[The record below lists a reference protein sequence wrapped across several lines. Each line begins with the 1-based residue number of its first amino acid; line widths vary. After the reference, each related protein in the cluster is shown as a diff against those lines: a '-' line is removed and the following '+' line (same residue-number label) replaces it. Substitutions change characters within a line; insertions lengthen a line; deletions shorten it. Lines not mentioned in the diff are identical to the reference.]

1 MASFTDQISQFN
13 PYVQQL
19 PIEAMVQVGMQK
31 QAQYDQGVQKIQ
43 SYVDNIAGLDV
54 IKPIHKE
61 YLQSKLNQLGSRLK
75 TVAAGDF
82 SNAQLVNSIGGMTTQ
97 IVKDPTIQNAVY
109 STQKIRKVQSD
120 MEAAKKAGK
129 GAIENDWWAN
139 TQINSWI
146 NDGDAQ
152 TTFNGEYTE
161 YIDIDKKLRDLA
173 GKLKDSENSTDIPF
187 KTDADGRILYY
198 SPVKDAKG
206 NVVKMNV
213 SLDPKSGT
221 PQIDDAMKRIKTKGV
236 GAQQIL
242 NNFYDSLSENEKQ
255 QLKITG
261 NYHYQGAT
269 KDTFKN
275 DIVNTYNNAKK
286 ILSEQVVDWAV
297 KLKTDNNLTDAQKDE
312 IKANIA
318 NANAKLSDGTF
329 ENEIAKKTAEI
340 DSIRDMSD
348 YKYSLYTQKYLTN
361 LAKDISN
368 ESKVV
373 EIMNNPYFQADM
385 EKQKLQFQVN
395 RARQEHQEW
404 AATHALSIARF
415 QSEDEDRRYK
425 RTQDEI
431 KRRGLQPVTT
441 PGGLGT
447 DVKAPT
453 LDDLNNDISA
463 TETAIKTLDASYA
476 NQLFPELSNKKTIL
490 SVTVKDGK
498 TVTEYISER
507 QSALNKLNSDYNINP
522 KVIKDNA
529 QREYVERRRAF
540 DIDLAQKSNLFLNI
554 SNDSKKF
561 DNVISDALKS
571 EQGINFSNG
580 KQLYS
585 AEELFNVANTSRRF
599 IKSSGGSEKLPGQAQ
614 TKYSFD
620 SEGFMN
626 QYKGTKYEPIANA
639 YVKRMNN
646 QPLTAVE
653 QSMYNRA
660 TSIGVK
666 YQPVLT
672 DIVNQK
678 FKYQS
683 DELAK
688 KMPERQVT
696 IGTINMGNEVDKVR
710 VENLIGNK
718 FEEYTRNGQVD
729 VQNKSLFDP
738 TTIAALQKDSQTKY
752 TIEKKYDGS
761 ANLILNNGKTRQV
774 VPMNSSEFGAYF
786 ADYAVNSPAD
796 NFKYAIMASPNHT
809 TNLSGTDDPVNAYIT
824 GHNIGGLAGTPL
836 AGKTRLDVEG
846 SPNNT
851 GGANDKYQVRMYFN
865 DNGIWRKAVL
875 NQQGYVTEDG
885 VLGILNNIG
894 PATVQ
899 SLLKQK

>member
-19 PIEAMVQVGMQK
+19 PIDAMVQVGMQK
-31 QAQYDQGVQKIQ
+31 QAKYDEGLQKIQ

-54 IKPIHKE
+54 IKPIHKQ
-61 YLQSKLNQLGSRLK
+61 YLQSKLNELGSKLK

-109 STQKIRKVQSD
+109 STQKVRKVQSD

-129 GAIENDWWAN
+129 GAVENDWWAN

-146 NDGDAQ
+146 NDSDAKS
-152 TTFNGEYTE
+152 TFNGEYTE

-173 GKLKDSENSTDIPF
+173 GKLKDTENSTDIPF
-187 KTDADGRILYY
+187 KTDVDGRILYY

-242 NNFYDSLSENEKQ
+242 NNFYDSLNENEKQ

-269 KDTFKN
+269 KDTFKK
-275 DIVNTYNNAKK
+275 DIVNTYTNAKK
-286 ILSEQVVDWAV
+286 MLSEQVVDWAV
-297 KLKTDNNLTDAQKDE
+297 KLKTDNNLTAAQQDE
-312 IKANIA
+312 IKANIT
-318 NANAKLSDGTF
+318 NANTKLSDGTF

-340 DSIRDMSD
+340 DNVRDLSE

-373 EIMNNPYFQADM
+373 ELMSNPYFQAYM
-385 EKQKLQFQVN
+385 EKQKLQFSVN
-395 RARQEHQEW
+395 KARQEHGEFLMTYGLQV
-404 AATHALSIARF
+404 AKF
-415 QSEDEDRRYK
+415 NSEEEDRRYK
-425 RTQDEI
+425 RTLEEAK
-431 KRRGLQPVTT
+431 KRSLQPVTT
-441 PGGLGT
+441 SGGLGT

-463 TETAIKTLDASYA
+463 TETAIKTLDSTYAS
-476 NQLFPELSNKKTIL
+476 QLFPELSNKKNIL
-490 SVTVKDGK
+490 SITVKDGK

-507 QSALNKLNSDYNINP
+507 QSALNKLNSDYNIDP
-522 KVIKDNA
+522 KLIKGSG
-529 QREYVERRRAF
+529 QKEYVERRRAF
-540 DIDLAQKSNLFLNI
+540 DIDLAQKGNLFLNI
-554 SNDSKKF
+554 ANGSKKF
-561 DNVISDALKS
+561 DNLISDALKN
-571 EQGINFSNG
+571 EGGVNFPNG
-580 KQLYS
+580 KQIYS
-585 AEELFNVANTSRRF
+585 AEELFNVANSSRKF
-599 IKSSGGSEKLPGQAQ
+599 IKSSGGSEKLPGQVQ

-626 QYKGTKYEPIANA
+626 QYKGTKYEPVATA

-646 QPLTAVE
+646 QPLTAAE
-653 QSMYNRA
+653 QTMYNKA
-660 TSIGVK
+660 SSIGTR

-672 DIVNQK
+672 DIVTKK
-678 FKYQS
+678 FQYQS

-696 IGTINMGNEVDKVR
+696 VGTINMGNELDKAH

-718 FEEYTRNGQVD
+718 FEEYSKNGAVD
-729 VQNKSLFDP
+729 VQNKGLFDP
-738 TTIAALQKDSQTKY
+738 ATITALQKDPQTKY

-786 ADYAVNSPAD
+786 TDYAVNSPAD

-824 GHNIGGLAGTPL
+824 GNTIRGLADTPL
-836 AGKTRLDVEG
+836 AGKTRLDVIG

-851 GGANDKYQVRMYFN
+851 GGANDKYDVMMYFN
-865 DNGIWRKAVL
+865 DNGIWKKAIL
-875 NQQGYVTEDG
+875 NQKGYVTEDG
-885 VLGILNNIG
+885 VLGIFQNIG

>member
-109 STQKIRKVQSD
+109 STQKIRKVQND

-139 TQINSWI
+139 TQINSWV
-146 NDGDAQ
+146 NDGDAN
-152 TTFNGEYTE
+152 TSFNGEYTE

-198 SPVKDAKG
+198 NTVKDAKG
-206 NVVKMNV
+206 KVIRIDK
-213 SLDPKSGT
+213 SLDPSKGV
-221 PQIDDAMKRIKTKGV
+221 PEKDDAMKRIKTKGI

-269 KDTFKN
+269 KDTFKK
-275 DIVNTYNNAKK
+275 DIVNTYTNAKK
-286 ILSEQVVDWAV
+286 MLSEQVVDWAV
-297 KLKTDNNLTDAQKDE
+297 KLKTDNDLTDAQKAE
-312 IKANIA
+312 IEANITDA
-318 NANAKLSDGTF
+318 NEKLSNGTF

-340 DSIRDMSD
+340 DNIRDMSD

-361 LAKDISN
+361 LARDISN
-368 ESKVV
+368 ESKTV
-373 EIMNNPYFQADM
+373 ELMSNPYFQADM
-385 EKQKLQFQVN
+385 EKQKLQFSVN
-395 RARQEHQEW
+395 KARQEH
-404 AATHALSIARF
+404 
-415 QSEDEDRRYK
+415 SEFLMTYGLQVAKFNSEEEDRRYK
-425 RTQDEI
+425 RTLEEA
-431 KRRGLQPVTT
+431 KRRELQPITA

-447 DVKAPT
+447 DVKLPT
-453 LDDLNNDISA
+453 LTDLSNDIKA
-463 TETAIKTLDASYA
+463 TETSIKTLDASYA
-476 NQLFPELSNKKTIL
+476 GQLFGNLSNEKTIRTT
-490 SVTVKDGK
+490 TVRDGK

-507 QSALNKLNSDYNINP
+507 QAALNKLNSDYNINP
-522 KVIKDNA
+522 KSIKDNA
-529 QREYVERRRAF
+529 QLEYVERRRAF
-540 DIDLAQKSNLFLNI
+540 DIDLSQKGNLFLNVRNG
-554 SNDSKKF
+554 SQQFDSAIK
-561 DNVISDALKS
+561 DALKS
-571 EQGINFSNG
+571 EQGINFANG

-585 AEELFNVANTSRRF
+585 AEELFNVENTS
-599 IKSSGGSEKLPGQAQ
+599 KKYLMSSGTTATRGKLR
-614 TKYSFD
+614 FD
-620 SEGFMN
+620 SQGFLN
-626 QYKGTKYEPIANA
+626 EYAGTRYEPIAKA
-639 YVKRMNN
+639 YVKRMAG
-646 QPLTAVE
+646 QALTPAE

-660 TSIGVK
+660 LTIGSK
-666 YQPVLT
+666 YQNTLSNVIGKKLEYESS
-672 DIVNQK
+672 V
-678 FKYQS
+678 
-683 DELAK
+683 LAK
-688 KMPERQVT
+688 SMPERQVT
-696 IGTINMGNEVDKVR
+696 IGTINMGNEVDKAR

-718 FEEYTRNGQVD
+718 FEEYTQNGQVD
-729 VQNKSLFDP
+729 VQNKDLFKP
-738 TTIAALQKDSQTKY
+738 ETIADLQKDSQTKY

-786 ADYAVNSPAD
+786 SDYAVNSPAD
-796 NFKYAIMASPNHT
+796 NFKYAIMASPNRT
-809 TNLSGTDDPVNAYIT
+809 TNLNGKPDPVNAYMT
-824 GHNIGGLAGTPL
+824 GYTIGGLANTPL
-836 AGKTRLDVEG
+836 AGKTRLDIEG
-846 SPNNT
+846 SVNNT

-865 DNGIWRKAVL
+865 DNGIWKSAIL

-885 VLGILNNIG
+885 VLGILKNIG
-894 PATVQ
+894 PATVE

>member
-61 YLQSKLNQLGSRLK
+61 YLQSKLNQLGSKLK

-109 STQKIRKVQSD
+109 STQKIRKVQND

-146 NDGDAQ
+146 NDGNAN
-152 TTFNGEYTE
+152 TPFNGEYTE

-173 GKLKDSENSTDIPF
+173 SKLKDSENSIDIPF
-187 KTDADGRILYY
+187 KTDADGRTLYY
-198 SPVKDAKG
+198 NTVKDAKG
-206 NVVKMNV
+206 KVIRIDK
-213 SLDPKSGT
+213 SLDPSKGV
-221 PQIDDAMKRIKTKGV
+221 PEKDDAMKRIKTKGI

-269 KDTFKN
+269 KDTFKK
-275 DIVNTYNNAKK
+275 DIVNTYTNAKK
-286 ILSEQVVDWAV
+286 MLSEQVVDMAV
-297 KLKTDNNLTDAQKDE
+297 KLKTDNNLTDAQKAE
-312 IKANIA
+312 IEANITDA
-318 NANAKLSDGTF
+318 NEKLSNGTF

-340 DSIRDMSD
+340 DNIRDMSD

-361 LAKDISN
+361 LARDISN
-368 ESKVV
+368 ESKTV
-373 EIMNNPYFQADM
+373 ELLSNPYQQADM

-395 RARQEHQEW
+395 KARQEHGEFLM
-404 AATHALSIARF
+404 THGLQVAKF
-415 QSEDEDRRYK
+415 NSEEEDRRYK
-425 RTQDEI
+425 RTLEEA
-431 KRRGLQPVTT
+431 KRRGLQPITA

-447 DVKAPT
+447 DVKLPT
-453 LDDLNNDISA
+453 LTDLSNDIKA
-463 TETAIKTLDASYA
+463 TETSIKTLDASYA
-476 NQLFPELSNKKTIL
+476 GQLFGNLSNEKTIRTT
-490 SVTVKDGK
+490 TVRDGK

-507 QSALNKLNSDYNINP
+507 QAALNKLNSDYNINP
-522 KVIKDNA
+522 KSIKDNA
-529 QREYVERRRAF
+529 QLEYVERRRAF
-540 DIDLAQKSNLFLNI
+540 DIDLSQKGNLFLNVRNG
-554 SNDSKKF
+554 SQQFDSAIK
-561 DNVISDALKS
+561 DALKS
-571 EQGINFSNG
+571 EQGINFANG

-585 AEELFNVANTSRRF
+585 AEELFNVENTS
-599 IKSSGGSEKLPGQAQ
+599 KKYLMSSGTTATRGKLR
-614 TKYSFD
+614 FD
-620 SEGFMN
+620 SQGFLN
-626 QYKGTKYEPIANA
+626 EYAGTRYEPIAKA
-639 YVKRMNN
+639 YVKRMAG
-646 QPLTAVE
+646 QALTPAE

-660 TSIGVK
+660 LTIGSK
-666 YQPVLT
+666 YQNTLSNVIGKKLEYESS
-672 DIVNQK
+672 V
-678 FKYQS
+678 
-683 DELAK
+683 LAK
-688 KMPERQVT
+688 SMPERQVT
-696 IGTINMGNEVDKVR
+696 IGTINMGNEVDKAR

-718 FEEYTRNGQVD
+718 FEEYTQNGQVD
-729 VQNKSLFDP
+729 VQNKDLFKP
-738 TTIAALQKDSQTKY
+738 ETIAELQKDSQTKY

-786 ADYAVNSPAD
+786 SDYAVNSPAD
-796 NFKYAIMASPNHT
+796 NFKYAIMASPNRT
-809 TNLSGTDDPVNAYIT
+809 TNLNGKPDPVNAYMT
-824 GHNIGGLAGTPL
+824 GYTIGGLSNTPL
-836 AGKTRLDVEG
+836 AGKTRLDIEG
-846 SPNNT
+846 SVNNT

-865 DNGIWRKAVL
+865 DNGIWKSAIL

-885 VLGILNNIG
+885 VLGILKNIG
-894 PATVQ
+894 PATVE

>member
-61 YLQSKLNQLGSRLK
+61 YLQSKLNQLGSKLK

-109 STQKIRKVQSD
+109 STQKIRKVQND
-120 MEAAKKAGK
+120 MESAKKAGK

-173 GKLKDSENSTDIPF
+173 SKLKDAPSSTDIPW
-187 KTDADGRILYY
+187 KTDADNRILYY

-242 NNFYDSLSENEKQ
+242 NNFYDSLNENEKQ

-269 KDTFKN
+269 KDTFKK
-275 DIVNTYNNAKK
+275 DIVNTYTNAKK
-286 ILSEQVVDWAV
+286 MLSEQVVDWAV
-297 KLKTDNNLTDAQKDE
+297 KLKTDNDLTDAQKAE
-312 IKANIA
+312 IEANITDA
-318 NANAKLSDGTF
+318 NEKLSNGTF

-340 DSIRDMSD
+340 DSVRDMSD

-361 LAKDISN
+361 LARDISN
-368 ESKVV
+368 ESKDV
-373 EIMNNPYFQADM
+373 ELMSNPYQQADM
-385 EKQKLQFQVN
+385 EKQKLQFSVN
-395 RARQEHQEW
+395 KAIQEHGEW
-404 AATHALSIARF
+404 AATHALKIAEF
-415 QSEDEDRRYK
+415 DFEKDKETYK
-425 RTQDEI
+425 RIQEEAK
-431 KRRGLQPVTT
+431 KRLLQPITA

-447 DVKAPT
+447 DVKLPT
-453 LDDLNNDISA
+453 LTDLSNDIKA
-463 TETAIKTLDASYA
+463 TETSIKTLDATYA
-476 NQLFPELSNKKTIL
+476 SQLFPELSNDKTIKTT
-490 SVTVKDGK
+490 TVRDGK
-498 TVTEYISER
+498 VVTEYISQR
-507 QSALNKLNSDYNINP
+507 QEALNKLNSDYNIDP
-522 KVIKDNA
+522 KNIKGSGKI
-529 QREYVERRRAF
+529 EYLEKRRAF
-540 DIDLAQKSNLFLNI
+540 SIDLAQKGNLFLNVRNG
-554 SNDSKKF
+554 SQQFDSAIK
-561 DNVISDALKS
+561 DALKS
-571 EQGINFSNG
+571 EQGINFANG

-585 AEELFNVANTSRRF
+585 AEELFNVENTS
-599 IKSSGGSEKLPGQAQ
+599 KKYLMSSGTTATRGKLR
-614 TKYSFD
+614 FD
-620 SEGFMN
+620 SQGFLN
-626 QYKGTKYEPIANA
+626 EYAGTRYEPIAKA
-639 YVKRMNN
+639 YVKRMAG
-646 QPLTAVE
+646 QALTPAE

-660 TSIGVK
+660 LTIGSK
-666 YQPVLT
+666 YQNTLSNVIGKKLEYESS
-672 DIVNQK
+672 V
-678 FKYQS
+678 
-683 DELAK
+683 LAK
-688 KMPERQVT
+688 SMPERQVT
-696 IGTINMGNEVDKVR
+696 IGTINMGNEVDKAR

-718 FEEYTRNGQVD
+718 FEEYTQNGQVD
-729 VQNKSLFDP
+729 VQNKDLFKP
-738 TTIAALQKDSQTKY
+738 ETIAELQKDSQTKY

-786 ADYAVNSPAD
+786 SDYAVNSPAD
-796 NFKYAIMASPNHT
+796 NFKYAIMASPNRT
-809 TNLSGTDDPVNAYIT
+809 TNLSGKEDAVNAYMT
-824 GHNIGGLAGTPL
+824 GHNIEGLASTPL
-836 AGKTRLDVEG
+836 AGKTRLDVIG

-851 GGANDKYQVRMYFN
+851 GGPNDKYDVLMYFN
-865 DNGIWRKAVL
+865 NNGVWEKAIL
-875 NQQGYVTEDG
+875 NQKGYVTEDG
-885 VLGILNNIG
+885 VLGILKNIG
-894 PATVQ
+894 PATVE

>member
-19 PIEAMVQVGMQK
+19 PVEAMVQVGMQK
-31 QAQYDQGVQKIQ
+31 QAQYDQGVEKIQ

-54 IKPIHKE
+54 IKPIHKQ
-61 YLQSKLNQLGSRLK
+61 YLQSKLNELGSKLK

-109 STQKIRKVQSD
+109 STQKIRKVQND

-129 GAIENDWWAN
+129 ASVENDWWAN

-146 NDGDAQ
+146 NDGDAKS
-152 TTFNGEYTE
+152 TFDGEYTE

-173 GKLKDSENSTDIPF
+173 SKLKDAENSTDIPW
-187 KTDADGRILYY
+187 KTDADNRILYY

-242 NNFYDSLSENEKQ
+242 NNFYDSLSETEKQ

-269 KDTFKN
+269 KETFKK

-286 ILSEQVVDWAV
+286 MLSEQVVDWAV
-297 KLKTDNNLTDAQKDE
+297 KLKTDNNLSAAQKAE
-312 IKANIA
+312 IEANITAA
-318 NANAKLSDGTF
+318 NQKLNDGTF
-329 ENEIAKKTAEI
+329 ENEIIKKTSEI
-340 DSIRDMSD
+340 DNIKDLSE

-361 LAKDISN
+361 LARDISN

-373 EIMNNPYFQADM
+373 EILNNPYAQADM
-385 EKQKLQFQVN
+385 EKQKLQFSVN
-395 RARQEHQEW
+395 KARQEHSEFLMTYGLQV
-404 AATHALSIARF
+404 ARF
-415 QSEDEDRRYK
+415 NFEKDQETYK
-425 RTQDEI
+425 RTQEEI
-431 KRRGLQPVTT
+431 KRRGLQPITT

-447 DVKAPT
+447 DVKPPT
-453 LDDLNNDISA
+453 LNDLNNDIVA
-463 TETAIKTLDASYA
+463 TETAIKTLDSQYA
-476 NQLFPELSNKKTIL
+476 DQLFPNLSNKKTIL
-490 SVTVKDGK
+490 NITVKDGK
-498 TVTEYISER
+498 QVTEYISEK

-522 KVIKDNA
+522 KSIKDNA

-540 DIDLAQKSNLFLNI
+540 DMDLAQKGNLFLNVTN
-554 SNDSKKF
+554 SSKKF
-561 DNVISDALKS
+561 DSVISESLKG

-585 AEELFNVANTSRRF
+585 PEELFNISTNARKF
-599 IKSSGGSEKLPGQAQ
+599 MKYSGGVQPGFGQAP
-614 TKYSFD
+614 TKVSFD
-620 SEGFMN
+620 SEGFLN
-626 QYKGTKYEPIANA
+626 QYKGTKYEAIAKA
-639 YVKRMNN
+639 YNKSQTN
-646 QPLTAVE
+646 QPLTPTE
-653 QSMYNRA
+653 QRMVNRA
-660 TSIGVK
+660 KEIGIK
-666 YQPVLT
+666 YQPVLNEV
-672 DIVNQK
+672 VNKKLQ
-678 FKYQS
+678 FQS
-683 DELAK
+683 DFLAK
-688 KMPERQVT
+688 TMPERQTTV
-696 IGTINMGNEVDKVR
+696 GTINMGNETDKLR

-718 FEEYTRNGQVD
+718 FYEYRQNGQVD
-729 VQNKSLFDP
+729 VQNKALFNPDTI
-738 TTIAALQKDSQTKY
+738 TTLQKDSQTKY

-761 ANLILNNGKTRQV
+761 ANLILDNGKTKQV
-774 VPMNSSEFGAYF
+774 VPMNSNEFSAF
-786 ADYAVNSPAD
+786 FSDYAVNNPAN
-796 NFKYAIMASPNHT
+796 NFKYAIMASPSRT
-809 TNLSGTDDPVNAYIT
+809 TNLNGKPDPVNAYMT
-824 GHNIGGLAGTPL
+824 GYNIGGLANTPL
-836 AGKTRLDVEG
+836 AGKTRIDIEG
-846 SPNNT
+846 SGNNT
-851 GGANDKYQVRMYFN
+851 GGASDKYQVRMYFN
-865 DNGIWRKAVL
+865 DNGTWKSAIL

-894 PATVQ
+894 PATVE